1 VVKMPSF
8 DDLKKAGANLVDSAK
23 SGRLVD
29 DIKARIENVG
39 ERLTK
44 DGAEMP
50 QGQFPI
56 KEQFQTVYA
65 TLKDLYQLQSQQ
77 AEMMK
82 RLETQL
88 GVLAKVVEAETTEKV
103 VTSKPVVVVAV
114 KTEPTSTPEPVV
126 IKTEEKKEP

>member
-1 VVKMPSF
+1 
-8 DDLKKAGANLVDSAK
+8 
-23 SGRLVD
+23 
-29 DIKARIENVG
+29 
-39 ERLTK
+39 
-44 DGAEMP
+44 
-50 QGQFPI
+50 
-56 KEQFQTVYA
+56 VYA